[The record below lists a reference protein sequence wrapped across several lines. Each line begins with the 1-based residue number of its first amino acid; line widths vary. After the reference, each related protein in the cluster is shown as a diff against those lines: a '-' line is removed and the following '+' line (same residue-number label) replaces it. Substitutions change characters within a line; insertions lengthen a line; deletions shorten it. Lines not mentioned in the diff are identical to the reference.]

1 MAEEMVVTPE
11 DGQNLV
17 ATAAPAVDTA
27 PPPDVTATPDDS
39 ANADSK
45 PEDEQK
51 PPKTFTQE
59 ELDEIVQK
67 RLAKERR
74 KLERQLQRPD
84 PAPQAPVQANDG
96 EPVPPNISE
105 FQTVEEFAAAM
116 EQWVDKKVEFKE
128 RTKERQQ
135 AELRQREAHHEV
147 LAAHEDREDS
157 AREKYADYDTVVG
170 NPKLPITAV
179 MADAIRLSDVGPD
192 VAYFL
197 GQPENVKEAARI
209 AQLPPILQV
218 KEIGRL
224 EAKVQLAPPVSAKK
238 PSSAPDPITPIKAGG
253 TATYT
258 NLNDPKALKQ
268 LGTSG
273 LIAAWNAEA
282 ARQGKR

>member
-11 DGQNLV
+11 DGQNPA

-27 PPPDVTATPDDS
+27 PLSDVTATPDDS

-96 EPVPPNISE
+96 EPVKPKISE
-105 FQTVEEFAAAM
+105 FQTVEEYDAAM
-116 EQWVDKKVEFKE
+116 EQWADKKAEFKE
-128 RTKERQQ
+128 RVKEKQQ
-135 AELRQREAHHEV
+135 AELRQREAQHEI

-157 AREKYADYDTVVG
+157 AREKYPDYDTVVG
-170 NPKLPITAV
+170 NPNLPITAA

-192 VAYFL
+192 VAFYL
-197 GQPENVKEAARI
+197 GQNVKEAARI

-258 NLNDPKALKQ
+258 NLNDPRALKQ

-282 ARQGKR
+282 ARQRQR